1 MAVSPLPSH
10 PPLSVPVAVVVMG
23 PSGTGKSTIG
33 LRLAQELGWEFAEG
47 DNYHPAGN
55 VEKMASGVPLNDEDR
70 LPWLKI
76 LRTEAIEGASRAAA
90 GGGVVLACSALR
102 ESYRDVLRS
111 DHSGN
116 SGRVKVFFVELFG
129 DIGFISKRL
138 QGRHHAYMPACLLAS
153 QYATLEPL
161 RPEKGEFGVRV
172 SAALEPEKIV
182 ERVVEELRRWLH
194 L

>member
-33 LRLAQELGWEFAEG
+33 LRLAQELGWDFAEG

-111 DHSGN
+111 DHLGD

-138 QGRHHAYMPACLLAS
+138 QGRHHAYMPVCLLAS

>member
-33 LRLAQELGWEFAEG
+33 LHLAQELGWEFAEG

>member
-1 MAVSPLPSH
+1 MAVPPLPSH
-10 PPLSVPVAVVVMG
+10 PTLSVPVAVVVMG

-90 GGGVVLACSALR
+90 GSGVVLACSALR

-116 SGRVKVFFVELFG
+116 GGRVKVFFVELFG

-161 RPEKGEFGVRV
+161 RPEKGELGVRV